1 MAQTN
6 TSTQNKQNNQIVIR
20 NTSNLN
26 NKFKEYGKNKK
37 IQNIKNVFKNRGTLG
52 TDFRKVFRFLKVYQ
66 NIVNQLLNKPEF
78 MKYYTDTNTNI
89 NSRAS
94 ILTLLKKFYTYIEPN
109 TVIKLE
115 PYEIK
120 NLPINEN
127 NLNLNEYGLEEIM
140 YEFLKGTQIPEE
152 IKNFSPINYIRDI
165 PEYWEFLDN
174 SLDKKDLYLMDKLE
188 KNNYVSQT
196 GGTDPR
202 KYYLDNASNK
212 KEIQKYINDCS
223 QNEYLYALKHIEY
236 IQLFLFLKELVAC
249 NLNLNMSLQTILKI
263 KFYNDEGN
271 PIEIG
276 DMLSVQLPKKQD
288 FKKFLEQQ
296 KNVLD
301 STTRQY
307 LGVLGDDK
315 IDMIINDIYNQII
328 NEVKQILESQQNE
341 QQGGLRNVRKEYGNK
356 LKEINNNKKQQIQNK
371 INEKLQKLLIN
382 LQNKFE
388 KLSNNNL
395 NKGTT
400 KRNGMK
406 NIFGNNIDKIFNDI
420 LSNRE
425 KKREQEQAER
435 KAKEEAERK
444 AKEEAEKKAREEL
457 DRKAKEEKIKKIETE
472 LNPFKNNIIQKYQE
486 IKKLEE
492 IKDDFFVLDQIY
504 NIYKYIETNNLDD
517 KLSLFDVKIDGENS
531 LAQLLEEIYKSNT
544 LVDLSKKREINNLIK
559 EKGGLSMTL
568 GKGEGEE
575 VIDINELKEEVY
587 KIPGIIVKISDPYQL
602 YNKDKN
608 YNIKD
613 IQSEYNERVRAN
625 DKNCVII
632 GKKCYG
638 DGDAKPYGVY
648 RKVVQP
654 DSNGNP
660 KNKSLYDYMINDY
673 NLANTIS
680 KGNHLKF
687 FGYGFSGSG
696 KTYTLLQ
703 GGKDDPSIL
712 SHLLI
717 DLKNGNL
724 KNNEDKVLEFNSL
737 SIKVYYPL
745 MDYDKTDT
753 NEFYVNKDRSNIK
766 TQLDNIS
773 KNLNQEI
780 TSESNNNLSV
790 FVKENLEEVEK
801 ILNDN
806 LLILPTTNNP
816 NSSRAF
822 TIVEVGIKDSGS
834 VTFIDL
840 PGLEKKV
847 DMIRDHYIS
856 LPENES
862 GTLNKYIQKQI
873 NSKKNITY
881 DNFISNYEKKVTEF
895 FTSYNFLY
903 PTIHINDISKF
914 LNNNIKIKETQ
925 TGINY
930 DIKFILNKSFFND
943 QENNKKIL
951 CSILKTYYKLEKITI
966 EKFFQ
971 KDEDEEQNKNKNKIS
986 LIYQNYVIDILN
998 YINYQTNLFKDY
1010 VYELPHD
1017 VSTFINTFKN
1027 KFLNRED
1034 FKLKDK
1040 DGSQIQKTIKE
1051 ILYGEDYESILFNI
1065 FKISKDKDKKD
1076 SYFTLFNENN
1086 FNKKFPNNGKIN
1098 VHIYKNPALTVLN
1111 ALFSLIDN
1119 EKPTKISYSK
1129 LQLVFLVM
1137 YTKFTLDQGG
1147 AIVSSLEHLLF
1158 LFLNQIP
1165 EGVNKYNDKHKDR
1178 PFEKFQNN
1186 TYGESTYDETV
1197 NSGMVESIMRKPS
1210 KGMNKILGIGNNEVN
1225 QKLRFINLLTI
1236 LRAEYDELKKE
1247 TYTDETIKQ
1256 KRCQGAKE
1264 TVDFGSTLV
1273 MADNN
1278 GCGGTEIKSDIQIKN
1293 NSKEK
1298 HNTLQ
1303 NELDTIIKTFNNK
1316 INKLNNEDMKSNY
1329 SKFIAQ
1335 IKNRTFTPQI
1345 TNQTG
1350 GKTKS
1355 LKNRIRHRHTKNPS
1369 KKNRFYKGGAN
1380 ANNNN
1385 SSTQHNNNSSTQQNE
1400 FNLKEMAQKKIKEL
1414 FPNIEEN
1421 ENQKRI
1427 NLLIKKL
1434 KSVLENEKIT
1444 DKDTT
1449 YKLKILDKYLEALK
1463 IENFK
1468 SVADNANTV
1477 GTIEERNFIHRKS
1490 KTVENFGKT
1499 LETIHDKFI
1508 TDNIKDILNLK
1519 EKLDLT
1525 QLQVQSGGQNNN
1537 LNNKLTQLEEL
1548 MRKIEDLKNK
1558 QKQVQEEEVQE
1569 EEVQETQETQEQTNT
1584 PEQKNTPEQTT
1595 NKQETNTQEQTNT
1608 AKNPEEKK
1616 TYANVVKTTSENL
1629 AEAATLASGQ
1639 KGGNFLEVKNEN
1651 STKKLQTFLDR
1662 CYNLQN
1668 LYLIKH
1674 YEVMEILKP
1683 IVYYLDVLGKNT
1695 LLFVYVLSMYGK
1707 EETISGETLEKE
1719 ISFLPQYQNFIT
1731 KINDLLKDQKKIN
1744 VIMKDI
1750 KDIKKDEKG
1759 LNNQTKDA
1767 KLGNST
1773 SIQEGGK
1780 LNKTKKNQKN
1790 KKKNTQKGKLSKK
1803 NRSK

>member
-1 MAQTN
+1 MAETN
-6 TSTQNKQNNQIVIR
+6 TSTQNKQDNQVVIR

-26 NKFKEYGKNKK
+26 NKFNKYGKNKK

-66 NIVNQLLNKPEF
+66 NIVNKLLNKPEF
-78 MKYYTDTNTNI
+78 MKYYTDSDKDKDTYNS
-89 NSRAS
+89 SRAS
-94 ILTLLKKFYTYIEPN
+94 ILTLLKKFDTYIDPN
-109 TVIKLE
+109 GVIDLK

-127 NLNLNEYGLEEIM
+127 NLNLNEYGLEKEM
-140 YEFLKGTQIPEE
+140 YEFLKETKIPEE
-152 IKNFSPINYIRDI
+152 IKKFSPITYIADI
-165 PEYWEFLDN
+165 PEYWKFLDN
-174 SLDKKDLYLMDKLE
+174 NLDNKNLYLMDELE

-196 GGTDPR
+196 GGEFPR

-212 KEIQKYINDCS
+212 KEIQNYINDCS

-249 NLNLNMSLQTILKI
+249 NLNLNRSLQSILKL

-288 FKKFLEQQ
+288 FQKFLEQQ

-307 LGVLGDDK
+307 LDVLGDDK
-315 IDMIINDIYNQII
+315 IDMIINDIYNQIK
-328 NEVKQILESQQNE
+328 NEVTQILNIKNQK
-341 QQGGLRNVRKEYGNK
+341 GGLINVRSKYGKNLEKFSNK
-356 LKEINNNKKQQIQNK
+356 NINRIQNK
-371 INEKLQKLLIN
+371 INEKLKKLQQN
-382 LQNKFE
+382 LQKEFE
-388 KLSNNNL
+388 DLSDDNL
-395 NKGTT
+395 KEISE
-400 KRNGMK
+400 KRKNLR

-425 KKREQEQAER
+425 KKRKQEQAER
-435 KAKEEAERK
+435 KAKEEAERIER
-444 AKEEAEKKAREEL
+444 EEAKKKAREEL
-457 DRKAKEEKIKKIETE
+457 DRKAKEEETQKIKNE
-472 LNPFKNNIIQKYQE
+472 LDPFKNNIIQKYQE
-486 IKKLEE
+486 IKNLEE

-504 NIYKYIETNNLDD
+504 NIYKYIETNNLKD
-517 KLSLFDVKIDGENS
+517 KLRLFDVKIEGENS
-531 LAQLLEEIYKSNT
+531 LATLLKEIYESKT
-544 LVDLSKKREINNLIK
+544 PVDLSKKKEINNLIK
-559 EKGGLSMTL
+559 KKGGLSMTL
-568 GKGEGEE
+568 GEGEE

-587 KIPGIIVKISDPYQL
+587 KIPGIIVKISDPHQFFDKDENNKQI
-602 YNKDKN
+602 YNNDT
-608 YNIKD
+608 IKL
-613 IQSEYNERVRAN
+613 IQKEYNERVRAN

-654 DSNGNP
+654 DLNSNP
-660 KNKSLYDYMINDY
+660 KNESLYDYMINDY

-753 NEFYVNKDRSNIK
+753 NEFYVNKERSTINDELVK
-766 TQLDNIS
+766 IS
-773 KNLNQEI
+773 NELNEKMK
-780 TSESNNNLSV
+780 SGSNDNLSV
-790 FVKENLEEVEK
+790 FVKENLEKVEK

-873 NSKKNITY
+873 NNKSKESINPSIKLSFNL
-881 DNFISNYEKKVTEF
+881 NGFNE
-895 FTSYNFLY
+895 SYKFLY
-903 PTIHINDISKF
+903 GKEFGDGKPNEKTIITKIRENIILQEKNFNNKITIKLKLINSFFDNTDNTKF
-914 LNNNIKIKETQ
+914 LFTV
-925 TGINY
+925 
-930 DIKFILNKSFFND
+930 
-943 QENNKKIL
+943 
-951 CSILKTYYKLEKITI
+951 LKTYYKLEKLTI

-971 KDEDEEQNKNKNKIS
+971 KDEEQKKNETKLS

-998 YINYQTNLFKDY
+998 YINYQTNLVKDY
-1010 VYELPHD
+1010 VYELPYD
-1017 VSTFINTFKN
+1017 VSTFIETFKK
-1027 KFLNRED
+1027 KFLKRKD
-1034 FKLKDK
+1034 FKLKDNK
-1040 DGSQIQKTIKE
+1040 QTTIKE
-1051 ILYGEDYESILFNI
+1051 ILYGKDYESILFNI
-1065 FKISKDKDKKD
+1065 FKISKDKKD
-1076 SYFTLFNENN
+1076 SYFTLFDEKDFDN
-1086 FNKKFPNNGKIN
+1086 KFPNNKIIK
-1098 VHIYKNPALTVLN
+1098 VDIYKNPALTVLN

-1119 EKPTKISYSK
+1119 EITSNNKILYSK
-1129 LQLVFLVM
+1129 LKLVFLVM

-1186 TYGESTYDETV
+1186 TYGESTYNETV

-1210 KGMNKILGIGNNEVN
+1210 KGMNKILGIGDNEDN
-1225 QKLRFINLLTI
+1225 KNLRFINLLTI
-1236 LRAEYDELKKE
+1236 LRAEYSEFDKDKK
-1247 TYTDETIKQ
+1247 TYTNETIKQ

-1273 MADNN
+1273 MADNS

-1293 NSKEK
+1293 NSKER
-1298 HNTLQ
+1298 HNILKNKLNTKITQLT
-1303 NELDTIIKTFNNK
+1303 DK
-1316 INKLNNEDMKSNY
+1316 INKLNNEDIKKSY
-1329 SKFIAQ
+1329 LEFIAQ
-1335 IKNRTFTPQI
+1335 INNRTFKSQN

-1355 LKNRIRHRHTKNPS
+1355 LKNRIGHRHTKNPS

-1380 ANNNN
+1380 N
-1385 SSTQHNNNSSTQQNE
+1385 STQQNE
-1400 FNLKEMAQKKIKEL
+1400 FDLETMAKNKINEL
-1414 FPNIEEN
+1414 FPNAEEN
-1421 ENQKRI
+1421 ENEKRK

-1434 KSVLENEKIT
+1434 ESVLKNEKIK

-1449 YKLKILDKYLEALK
+1449 YKSKILDKYLEALK

-1477 GTIEERNFIHRKS
+1477 GTVEERNFIHRKS
-1490 KTVENFGKT
+1490 KTVENFGET
-1499 LETIHDKFI
+1499 LETIHKKFI
-1508 TDNIKDILNLK
+1508 TNNIKDILKLE

-1537 LNNKLTQLEEL
+1537 LNKKLTQLEEL
-1548 MRKIEDLKNK
+1548 MRKIEDLKK
-1558 QKQVQEEEVQE
+1558 KKKEEQEKEVQE
-1569 EEVQETQETQEQTNT
+1569 INANAEVAQKNTAQQETQETNKSINTTTNT
-1584 PEQKNTPEQTT
+1584 PAQ
-1595 NKQETNTQEQTNT
+1595 QETNTQEQE
-1608 AKNPEEKK
+1608 NP
-1616 TYANVVKTTSENL
+1616 AENL
-1629 AEAATLASGQ
+1629 AAAASALVSASGQ
-1639 KGGNFLEVKNEN
+1639 KGGKLLKVKNE
-1651 STKKLQTFLDR
+1651 TTAEQLQTFLDR

-1719 ISFLPQYQNFIT
+1719 ISFLPQYQNFIK

-1750 KDIKKDEKG
+1750 KKDEKG
-1759 LNNQTKDA
+1759 LKNQTKDA
-1767 KLGNST
+1767 KLGNS
-1773 SIQEGGK
+1773 SSSQEGGK
-1780 LNKTKKNQKN
+1780 LNKTKKTKKNQKN
-1790 KKKNTQKGKLSKK
+1790 KKKNTQKRKLSKK